1 MCEKGSNSVPKF
13 NCLSD
18 PATLG
23 QRWKRWLNAYE
34 LYADGKGLIIGA
46 ETTND
51 VKQRRRALML
61 HLAGTDVQDI
71 FETLSDTGEA
81 HDYKKSC

>member
-1 MCEKGSNSVPKF
+1 MCEKGSNSIPKF

-18 PATLG
+18 PSTLG

-34 LYADGKGLIIGA
+34 LFADGKGLIGD
-46 ETTND
+46 D

-61 HLAGTDVQDI
+61 HLAGPDVQDI
-71 FETLSDTGEA
+71 FDPP
-81 HDYKKSC
+81 